1 MCGRF
6 VRVASV
12 AEIVDSFDIVE
23 NDIERELRPSYNVA
37 PSHMIPVV
45 LQSQPRSLS
54 EAVWGFKAPWK
65 GAGALVINARVETV
79 FEKQSF
85 RSQTA
90 AHRCVIPMS
99 GYFEWLT
106 NVATKSSLGVG
117 RTKIPFFINAA
128 DDSPLKHRNLLAAAG
143 LLRTDGE
150 GSRCV
155 MLTTAANESVSSIHD
170 RMPVLLD
177 ARGLTEWLSERATPS
192 MFDVLGGSTYPLD
205 SMRASTRANSVSNND
220 PSVLEPDPPTTLF

>member
-6 VRVASV
+6 VRVAKV
-12 AEIVDSFDIVE
+12 AEIIESFGIVE
-23 NDIERELRPSYNVA
+23 NDIARELRPCYNVA
-37 PSHMIPVV
+37 PSHIIPVV
-45 LQSQPRSLS
+45 EQGQPRSVS
-54 EAVWGFKAPWK
+54 EAKWGFKAPWK

-85 RSQTA
+85 RSQISA
-90 AHRCVIPMS
+90 NRCVIPMS

-106 NVATKSSLGVG
+106 NEATKSSLGVG
-117 RTKIPFFINAA
+117 RTKIPFYIKAA
-128 DDSPLKHRNLLAAAG
+128 DGSPLSHGILLAAAG
-143 LLRTDGE
+143 LVRTDDE

-177 ARGLTEWLSERATPS
+177 AKGLAEWLSERPIPS
-192 MFDVLGGSTYPLD
+192 MDDVLEGGSCTLV
-205 SMRASTRANSVSNND
+205 SLRASTRVNSVSNND
-220 PSVLEPDPPTTLF
+220 PSVLDPDPPTTLF